1 MSARNKHQTKL
12 LTISAML
19 SALGVVVLAIGSVFQ
34 TLDLTTAALAAFF
47 CIYAVIEIGGAYP
60 WMVWGVTSFLGLLL
74 LPQKSPAVFF
84 LFIGCYPILKEKL
97 ERLSKALCLA
107 LKLAIFHAMAGLFLL
122 TMRIFFPEEL
132 LFSLSWFYGFRKV
145 AMIVMVIAEPFQS
158 QPLCPQ
164 AGRSVRSGGR
174 CARPSR
180 SGTS

>member
-132 LFSLSWFYGFRKV
+132 LFSLSWMLLGSYILAVVTFVVYDYALSKVITLYLFRLRDQFRLRLKK
-145 AMIVMVIAEPFQS
+145 
-158 QPLCPQ
+158 
-164 AGRSVRSGGR
+164 
-174 CARPSR
+174 
-180 SGTS
+180 

>member
-1 MSARNKHQTKL
+1 MSAKNKHQTKL

-107 LKLAIFHAMAGLFLL
+107 LKLVIFHAMAGLFLL

-132 LFSLSWFYGFRKV
+132 LLSVSWMLIGSYVLAVVTFVVYDYALSKVITLYLVRLRDQFRLRLKK
-145 AMIVMVIAEPFQS
+145 
-158 QPLCPQ
+158 
-164 AGRSVRSGGR
+164 
-174 CARPSR
+174 
-180 SGTS
+180 

>member
-1 MSARNKHQTKL
+1 MSAKNKHRTKL

-132 LFSLSWFYGFRKV
+132 LFSLSWMLLGSYILAVVTFVVYDYALSKVITLYLFRLRDQFRLRLKK
-145 AMIVMVIAEPFQS
+145 
-158 QPLCPQ
+158 
-164 AGRSVRSGGR
+164 
-174 CARPSR
+174 
-180 SGTS
+180 

>member
-1 MSARNKHQTKL
+1 MSAKNKRQTKL

-19 SALGVVVLAIGSVFQ
+19 SALGVVVLAIGSIFQ

-84 LFIGCYPILKEKL
+84 LFIGCYPIFKKKL

-107 LKLAIFHAMAGLFLL
+107 LKLVIFHAMAGLFLL

-132 LFSLSWFYGFRKV
+132 LLSVSWMLIGSYVLAVVTFVVYDYALSKVITLYLVRLRDQFRLRLKK
-145 AMIVMVIAEPFQS
+145 
-158 QPLCPQ
+158 
-164 AGRSVRSGGR
+164 
-174 CARPSR
+174 
-180 SGTS
+180 

>member
-1 MSARNKHQTKL
+1 MSAKNKHQTKL

-107 LKLAIFHAMAGLFLL
+107 LKLVIFHAMAGLFLL

-132 LFSLSWFYGFRKV
+132 LLSVSWMLLGSYVLAVVTFVVYDYALSKVITLYLVRLRDQFRLRLKK
-145 AMIVMVIAEPFQS
+145 
-158 QPLCPQ
+158 
-164 AGRSVRSGGR
+164 
-174 CARPSR
+174 
-180 SGTS
+180 

>member
-1 MSARNKHQTKL
+1 MSAKNKHQTKL

-97 ERLSKALCLA
+97 ERLSKALCFA
-107 LKLAIFHAMAGLFLL
+107 LKLVIFHAMAGLFLL

-132 LFSLSWFYGFRKV
+132 LLSVSWMLIGSYVLAVVTFVVYDYALSKVITLYLVRLRDQFRLRLKK
-145 AMIVMVIAEPFQS
+145 
-158 QPLCPQ
+158 
-164 AGRSVRSGGR
+164 
-174 CARPSR
+174 
-180 SGTS
+180 

>member
-1 MSARNKHQTKL
+1 MSAKNKHQTKL

-132 LFSLSWFYGFRKV
+132 LFSLSWMLLGSYILAVVTFVVYDYALSKVITLYLFRLRDQFRLRLKK
-145 AMIVMVIAEPFQS
+145 
-158 QPLCPQ
+158 
-164 AGRSVRSGGR
+164 
-174 CARPSR
+174 
-180 SGTS
+180 

>member
-1 MSARNKHQTKL
+1 MSAKNKRQTKL

-19 SALGVVVLAIGSVFQ
+19 SALGVVVLAIGSIFQ

-97 ERLSKALCLA
+97 ERLPKYLCLA
-107 LKLAIFHAMAGLFLL
+107 LKLVIFHAMAGLFLL

-132 LFSLSWFYGFRKV
+132 LLSVSWMLIGSYVLAVVTFVVYDYALSKVITLYLFRLRDQFRLRLKK
-145 AMIVMVIAEPFQS
+145 
-158 QPLCPQ
+158 
-164 AGRSVRSGGR
+164 
-174 CARPSR
+174 
-180 SGTS
+180 